1 MNSNDDEI
9 TQRLT
14 RVFRSVFREPELTI
28 QPAMTAADIENWD
41 SLSHINLVA
50 AVEKEF
56 KIRFTTSEIMELK
69 SVGDLDGIVHQ
80 KTRS

>member
-9 TQRLT
+9 TERLT
-14 RVFRSVFREPELTI
+14 RVFRSVFREPDLII
-28 QPAMTAADIENWD
+28 QPEMTSADVENWD

-69 SVGDLDGIVHQ
+69 NVGDLDGIVHQ